1 MKRISLLLTGLLLLC
16 GWVGAQNEKISF
28 NETDHNFGVIGEKD
42 GNATF
47 NFILT
52 NNSNEAIVVT
62 NVVASCG
69 CTKPVWTKEP
79 VDPGKK
85 GTISVSYNPLGRVAP
100 FVKTITVTISN
111 QAPIYLKI
119 RGTVVQSFQE
129 KYPVALGNYLM
140 KTKDL
145 HFGRIESKETKTI
158 HLEVFNNSDKPVTQK
173 VLKLPKYLT
182 VNFEPVIIPAKT
194 AGIVDVTLNVAQG
207 NNSYG
212 NLSGEFTLLINEARQ
227 SFSYMATVVDDFSQW
242 EVTKKANAG
251 KVNVSDSEIYFGNF
265 TSGNSKTV
273 KIANSGKSLLTVH
286 AIQSSDPLISISK
299 SHFAINPGEI
309 AEVKVSVDSKKVQ
322 SKLSSK
328 VLVITDDPNTPVYEI
343 GVFASIKNL

>member
-1 MKRISLLLTGLLLLC
+1 MKRISLLLTGLFLLC
-16 GWVGAQNEKISF
+16 GWVEAQNEKISF

-52 NNSNEAIVVT
+52 NNSDEPIVVT

-79 VDPGKK
+79 VEPGKK

-111 QAPIYLKI
+111 QAPVYLKI

-129 KYPVALGNYLM
+129 KYPVALGSYRM

-145 HFGRIESKETKTI
+145 NFGQIEWKGTKTI
-158 HLEVFNNSDKPVTQK
+158 HWEVFNNSDKPITQK
-173 VLKLPKYLT
+173 TLKLPKYLT
-182 VNFEPVIIPAKT
+182 VNFNPVIIPAKT
-194 AGIVDVTLNVAQG
+194 AGVVDVTLNAQD
-207 NNSYG
+207 NSNYG
-212 NLSGEFTLLINEARQ
+212 NLSGELELLINEVRQ
-227 SFSYMATVVDDFSQW
+227 SFSYSATVVDDFSQW
-242 EVTKKANAG
+242 EATKKTNAG
-251 KVNVSDSEIYFGNF
+251 KINVSDYEMDFGDF
-265 TSGNSKTV
+265 SSGNSKTL
-273 KIANSGKSLLTVH
+273 KIANSGKAPLTVH
-286 AIQSSDPLISISK
+286 AIQSSDPLVSISK
-299 SHFAINPGEI
+299 NHFVINTGEI
-309 AEVKVSVDSKKVQ
+309 VEIKVTVDSKKIQ

-328 VLVITDDPNTPVYEI
+328 LLIITDDPNTPVYEI

>member
-1 MKRISLLLTGLLLLC
+1 MKRICLLLTGLLLLC
-16 GWVGAQNEKISF
+16 GWAGAQNEKISF

-52 NNSNEAIVVT
+52 NNSDEAIVVT

-79 VDPGKK
+79 VEPGKK

-129 KYPVALGNYLM
+129 KYPVAIGNYLM

-145 HFGRIESKETKTI
+145 DFGRIEWKGTKTI
-158 HLEVFNNSDKPVTQK
+158 HLEVYNNSDKPISQK
-173 VLKLPKYLT
+173 ALKLPKYLT
-182 VNFEPVIIPAKT
+182 VDFNPVIIPAKT
-194 AGIVDVTLNVAQG
+194 AGVVDVTLNAQDD
-207 NNSYG
+207 NSYG
-212 NLSGEFTLLINEARQ
+212 NLSGDFTLLINEARQ
-227 SFSYMATVVDDFSQW
+227 SFSYAATVVDDFSQW
-242 EVTKKANAG
+242 DATKKANAG
-251 KVNVSDSEIYFGNF
+251 KINVSDSEIYFGNF
-265 TSGNSKTV
+265 ASGNSKMV
-273 KIANSGKSLLTVH
+273 KIANSGKLPLTVH
-286 AIQSSDPLISISK
+286 TIQSSDPFISISK

-309 AEVKVSVDSKKVQ
+309 TEVKVTVDSKKAQ
-322 SKLSSK
+322 TNLSSK
-328 VLVITDDPNTPVYEI
+328 VLIITDDPNTPVYEI
-343 GVFASIKNL
+343 GVKNL